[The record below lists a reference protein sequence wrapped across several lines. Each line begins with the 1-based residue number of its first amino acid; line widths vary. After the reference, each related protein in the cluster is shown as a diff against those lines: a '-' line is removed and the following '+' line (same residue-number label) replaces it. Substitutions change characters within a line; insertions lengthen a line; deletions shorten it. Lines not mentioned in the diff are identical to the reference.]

1 MLQKKGWSGPNYCH
15 LCLFDFEYADHIF
28 IKCSF
33 TRRVWEKI
41 TLALNFQSIWDGN
54 ELSDCF
60 DTWAQRDCKHIH
72 LPPLICWTIWLE
84 RNKTLFEN
92 VIPSTNVAAYK
103 ALGIFNTWKE
113 AHTRKPRLPHIK
125 KGPDL
130 DGTPIDWFDGASL
143 AIGTQSGESEI
154 IKISP
159 NTLYK
164 WTFNCGP
171 CTNTRANLLG
181 AWATLFLASRLH
193 IDVL

>member
-1 MLQKKGWSGPNYCH
+1 
-15 LCLFDFEYADHIF
+15 
-28 IKCSF
+28 
-33 TRRVWEKI
+33 
-41 TLALNFQSIWDGN
+41 
-54 ELSDCF
+54 
-60 DTWAQRDCKHIH
+60 
-72 LPPLICWTIWLE
+72 LE

-92 VIPSTNVAAYK
+92 VIPSTNATAYK

-171 CTNTRANLLG
+171 CTNTTTKLLG